1 MPSPCSLCLEDLL
14 AKDPDDRFLRC
25 VALPGR
31 QPGLRL
37 HTDGSVGWRID
48 TNVACELMVSLD
60 QKLLLLRPGNA
71 PDVEVLRR
79 GRHLLAPS
87 DKPVVLLDGDEVRVA
102 GRRFRVHIH
111 GETTRVEPPTRLLG
125 SARAATTVMA
135 LGAAMLS
142 CNRSAPADPLPHPA
156 PVASV
161 QLPART
167 AEPVAAGKEPPT
179 VGEPAS
185 SGSQTPPLASP
196 SPPPSSAAPEPPS
209 VPTPPT
215 TKTPRK
221 DPPIELRDMPP
232 FAD

>member
-14 AKDPDDRFLRC
+14 AKDPDDRYLRC

-37 HTDGSVGWRID
+37 HTDGSVGWKTD
-48 TNVACELMVSLD
+48 TNVACELIVSLD
-60 QKLLLLRPGNA
+60 QKLPLFRPANA

-79 GRHLLAPS
+79 RRQLLAPS

-125 SARAATTVMA
+125 RARAATTVMA

-142 CNRSAPADPLPHPA
+142 CNRSAPADQSPHPA

-161 QLPART
+161 QPPART
-167 AEPVAAGKEPPT
+167 AEPVAAAEAPPT
-179 VGEPAS
+179 VAEPAS

-196 SPPPSSAAPEPPS
+196 SPPPTSAGPAPPS

-215 TKTPRK
+215 AESPRK
-221 DPPIELRDMPP
+221 EPPIEIRDMPP